1 MPVWSLW
8 VIWSVLIIGS
18 IGYLGYLGYELIQK
32 AGRAAK
38 AIDGTAE
45 QIKKLVRAL
54 ENSTQLP
61 KFEGNLFDNP
71 AELAGEHAR
80 NLKKREAKR
89 QAEQR
94 RLINKLID
102 YRSDESEFL
111 P

>member
-1 MPVWSLW
+1 MPVWSWW
-8 VIWSVLIIGS
+8 VIWSTLIIGS
-18 IGYLGYLGYELIQK
+18 IGYLGYLGYELVQK
-32 AGRAAK
+32 AGRVAK
-38 AIDGTAE
+38 ALDGTAG
-45 QIKKLVRAL
+45 QIQKLASAL
-54 ENSTQLP
+54 EKTTQLP

-71 AELAGEHAR
+71 ADLAGQHAR